1 MTIFDLLFLAS
12 VVASIATLVAVA
24 VLAMRGRRAEAL
36 RILRV
41 YGMCALAYL
50 AVALAVDF
58 FKPQRVIAV
67 GDPWCF
73 DDWCLQVQK
82 VDAVPSGST
91 VTYDVQL
98 RFFSTARRVSQRAP
112 QGASVYLI
120 DAQGVLYSS
129 KPDSSAT
136 PLTVE
141 LTPEQSVNTSRVF
154 EVPAGLSRPGLVHV
168 HGAPYCG
175 LGSLLIIGEGGCL
188 FNRPTMIR
196 FTGVE

>member
-12 VVASIATLVAVA
+12 VLASIATLVGVGI
-24 VLAMRGRRAEAL
+24 LAMRGRRAGAL

-41 YGMCALAYL
+41 YGLCALAYL

-58 FKPQRVIAV
+58 FKPQRVLAV

-82 VDAVPSGST
+82 VDRVPSVSA

-112 QGASVYLI
+112 QGSSVYLI
-120 DAQGVLYSS
+120 DAQGVRYSP
-129 KPDSSAT
+129 KPDLSAT
-136 PLTVE
+136 PLTFE
-141 LTPEQSVNTSRVF
+141 LAPEQSVNTSRVF
-154 EVPAGLSRPGLVHV
+154 EVPAGLSGLGLLHV
-168 HGAPYCG
+168 HGTSYCG
-175 LGSLLIIGEGGCL
+175 LGSLLIIGQGGCL

-196 FTGVE
+196 FTSVE